1 MTRATRT
8 RLLLAAGRA
17 TAYAVVMALIAA
29 LWVRPP
35 LLGWIGFAIVAHQL
49 LSTVWN
55 IALAAVLVAAAFGRS
70 VGKRLV
76 EDSSTRARELRAA
89 PRA

>member
-1 MTRATRT
+1 
-8 RLLLAAGRA
+8 
-17 TAYAVVMALIAA
+17 MALTAA

-35 LLGWIGFAIVAHQL
+35 LLGWIGCAFVAVNHANAYSVGHQL

-70 VGKRLV
+70 GEKRLA
-76 EDSSTRARELRAA
+76 EDSSTRAGVLRAA
-89 PRA
+89 PRT